1 MDSNYFFPLIII
13 GLICLTAFFS
23 STETAI
29 SVSSKAKLHRFL
41 KSGHK
46 SAKLAIRLHEK
57 MGLVISVVLACNTIV
72 NTVIATVGASF
83 LIGVFGD
90 QSGPIISAMI
100 MSPLIWFAGEV
111 LPKMFAIHKP
121 ETIFLKA
128 APVLKVIFKLFSPV
142 NHIVNLLASFVLR
155 VSGMTDK
162 GGADAN
168 LDELK
173 GAIDLHQRP
182 DAEDTQDER
191 AMLKS
196 ILDLGSVS
204 VNEIMIHRKNVTM
217 INADE
222 QMDDII
228 SQVLSSPFTRIPI
241 WKDSVD
247 NIVGVIHAK
256 VLFRAIRQAE
266 GAMNKLDILKIA
278 QKPWFIPESKPLLDQ
293 LKDFQQRREHFSNVV
308 DEYGSWLG
316 IVTLED
322 ILEEIVGEIADEN
335 DVTFKGVRPQKDG
348 SYIVDGNVTIRDLNR
363 QFEWGLPDGNA
374 STVAGLIL
382 YQFRLIPSVGQIFTL
397 EGFRFEILRRQRNQI
412 MLLRITP
419 PIADVG

>member
-1 MDSNYFFPLIII
+1 MTSNYFFPL
-13 GLICLTAFFS
+13 LIMALIFLTAFFS

-29 SVSSKAKLHRFL
+29 SVASKARLHRFL

-46 SAKLAIRLHEK
+46 SAKVAIMLHEK

-83 LIGVFGD
+83 LIGIFGD

-121 ETIFLKA
+121 ESILLKA
-128 APVLKVIFKLFSPV
+128 APILNVIFKLFSPV
-142 NHIVNLLASFVLR
+142 NHIINLLASFVLR
-155 VSGMTDK
+155 ISGMTDK
-162 GGADAN
+162 GASDAN

-204 VNEIMIHRKNVTM
+204 VNEIMVHRKNVTM
-217 INADE
+217 INSADV
-222 QMDDII
+222 MDDII

-247 NIVGVIHAK
+247 NIVGVVHAK
-256 VLFRAIRQAE
+256 VLFRAIRHAE
-266 GAMNKLDILKIA
+266 GAMDKLDILKIA

-293 LKDFQQRREHFSNVV
+293 LKDFQQRREHFANVV

-322 ILEEIVGEIADEN
+322 ILEEIVGEISDEN
-335 DVTFKGVRPQKDG
+335 DVAFKGVRPQKDN

-363 QFEWGLPDGNA
+363 QFEWGLPDENA
-374 STVAGLIL
+374 STIAGLIL
-382 YQFRLIPSVGQIFTL
+382 YQFRLIPTVGQIFTL
-397 EGFRFEILRRQRNQI
+397 DGFRFEILRRQRNQI
-412 MLLRITP
+412 MLLRVIP
-419 PIADVG
+419 PALEAI

>member
-1 MDSNYFFPLIII
+1 MHSNYLFPLIILA
-13 GLICLTAFFS
+13 LILLTGFFS

-29 SVSSKAKLHRFL
+29 SVASKARLHRFL

-46 SAKLAIRLHEK
+46 SAKIAIMLHEK

-72 NTVIATVGASF
+72 NTIIATIGASF
-83 LIGVFGD
+83 LIGIFGD

-111 LPKMFAIHKP
+111 LPKMFAIHKA
-121 ETIFLKA
+121 EAIFLRV
-128 APVLKVIFKLFSPV
+128 APALNIIFKLFSPI
-142 NHIVNLLASFVLR
+142 NHIINLLASFVLR
-155 VSGMTDK
+155 ISGMTDK
-162 GGADAN
+162 EGSDAN

-182 DAEDTQDER
+182 DASDTQDER

-196 ILDLGSVS
+196 ILDLGSVA

-217 INADE
+217 INAADPI
-222 QMDDII
+222 DDII
-228 SQVLSSPFTRIPI
+228 AQVLSSPFTRIPV
-241 WKDSVD
+241 WKDSID
-247 NIVGVIHAK
+247 NIVGIVHAK
-256 VLFRAIRQAE
+256 VLFRAIRQADMT
-266 GAMNKLDILKIA
+266 MNTLEILKIA

-293 LKDFQQRREHFSNVV
+293 LKDFQQRREHFANVV

-322 ILEEIVGEIADEN
+322 ILEEIVGEITDEN
-335 DVTFKGVRPQKDG
+335 DIAFKGVRPQKDN

-363 QFEWGLPDGNA
+363 QFEWGLPDENA
-374 STVAGLIL
+374 STIAGLIL
-382 YQFRLIPSVGQIFTL
+382 YQFRLIPTVGQIFTL
-397 EGFRFEILRRQRNQI
+397 DGFRFEILRRQRNQI
-412 MLLRITP
+412 MLLRVTP
-419 PIADVG
+419 PIVDAG